1 MRSGAP
7 PIRWLPISPT
17 LPDRTLELDALAVGL
32 PVQVTF
38 EEITDEIALPRFRP
52 IEG

>member
-1 MRSGAP
+1 MGN
-7 PIRWLPISPT
+7 W
-17 LPDRTLELDALAVGL
+17 DRALDLDVLAVGL
-32 PVQVTF
+32 PVEVTF